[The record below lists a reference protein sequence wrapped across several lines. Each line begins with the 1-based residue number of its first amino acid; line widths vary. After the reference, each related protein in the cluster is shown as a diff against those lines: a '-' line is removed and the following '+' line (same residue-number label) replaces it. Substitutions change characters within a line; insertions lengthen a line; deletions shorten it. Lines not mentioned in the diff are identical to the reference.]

1 MHVKTLYR
9 AKQKNI
15 NYMKKKL
22 QPLSKLRGEN
32 IKAYKIM
39 KALFGI
45 NSIENGGLLL

>member
-32 IKAYKIM
+32 IKGYKIM